1 MAKSDPA
8 NIDLLIMD
16 VDGVLTDGR
25 IIYDAAG
32 GELKAFHVLDGAGLK
47 YWHRAGKRSAIITGR
62 SSPIVSRRAEELG
75 VSAVRQGAL
84 TKLPAFHE
92 VLAELGVGA
101 ERTAYM
107 GDDLPDIPPMRECG
121 LAITVPTGV
130 AEVKQVADWVSP
142 VAAGEGAVRWAIE
155 SLLRA
160 GGHWETILRRYE

>member
-25 IIYDAAG
+25 IIYDDAG
-32 GELKAFHVLDGAGLK
+32 GESKAFHVLDGAGLK

-84 TKLPAFHE
+84 TKLSAFRE
-92 VLAELGVGA
+92 ILAELGVPA

-107 GDDLPDIPPMRECG
+107 GDDLVDIPAMRECG
-121 LAITVPTGV
+121 LAITVPGGV
-130 AEVKQVADWVSP
+130 AEVKEIADWVSP
-142 VAAGEGAVRWAIE
+142 VAAGAGAVRWAIE
-155 SLLRA
+155 QLLRA
-160 GGHWETILRRYE
+160 GGQWQTILHRYE